1 MLHPHAST
9 VCRTKTKKQPASFL
23 LFINFFV
30 DHGLKSELNK
40 DLRAPGS
47 LLFFSCF
54 CRHACCSSK
63 LMTSALFIRLDW
75 TTVVFARGSSA
86 RCAAVGRVAAR
97 RFGCEQP
104 LCLIT
109 RLMHRISHS
118 FLLFES
124 AKNRRKNVAKNRSS
138 TNEWVQL
145 RWRARRG
152 EEGH

>member
-1 MLHPHAST
+1 MRPHSMSDQHKEAT
-9 VCRTKTKKQPASFL
+9 RFFFAVYKL
-23 LFINFFV
+23 FV
-30 DHGLKSELNK
+30 DHGLKFELNK
-40 DLRAPGS
+40 DLRAHGS

-145 RWRARRG
+145 RWHARRG
-152 EEGH
+152 EGRH